1 VLRLPRFQYVRPSSL
16 REAVSALA
24 DCGPQAMPVAGGTDV
39 YPKMKRRQFL
49 PRYLVSLQGVPELK
63 GIRGDERAGLV
74 IGAGC
79 TLTEVASHPVVRRF
93 YPGLAKAIESISTPV
108 LRNMGTIGGNLC
120 LDTRCNYY
128 DQTLPWRAA
137 LGWCMKAPDPGG
149 WPMAP
154 EAAPAENQVPCRVAP
169 GSPRCW
175 AVASSDGAPAL
186 MALGAQARLV
196 GPRGERVVPVGELYR
211 DDGMF
216 FLEKSQAELVAEV
229 LLPPADGTR
238 STYWKL
244 RRRGAFDFPVLGV
257 AVALSLDTDGRVAW
271 ARLAVTGVASRPL
284 LMDEAARLLVGQKPS
299 PELVEAVAQAVYLPV
314 RPLDNTDFAHY
325 YRKRMAGV
333 YVRRALQELLGPAA
347 AA

>member
-1 VLRLPRFQYVRPSSL
+1 MLRLPRFQLLRPASL
-16 REAVSALA
+16 REAVAALA
-24 DCGPQAMPVAGGTDV
+24 DCGPQALPVAGGTDV

-49 PRYLVSLQGVPELK
+49 PRYLVSLQGVAELK
-63 GIRGDERAGLV
+63 GIRGDERTGLV

-79 TLTEVASHPVVRRF
+79 TLTEVASHPVVRRA
-93 YPGLAKAIESISTPV
+93 YPGLARAIESISTPI

-128 DQTLPWRAA
+128 DQTLSWRAA

-154 EAAPAENQVPCRVAP
+154 EAAPPENEVPCRVAP

-186 MALGAQARLV
+186 MALGAQVRLI
-196 GPRGERVVPVGELYR
+196 GPQGERVVPVEELYR

-216 FLEKSQAELVAEV
+216 FLEKAPAELVAEV
-229 LLPPADGTR
+229 LLPPADGVL

-257 AVALSLDTDGRVAW
+257 AVALRLDADGRVAW

-284 LMDEAARLLVGQKPS
+284 LMMKAAAQLLGQRPTA
-299 PELVEAVAQAVYLPV
+299 EVIEAVAQAVYLPV

-325 YRKRMAGV
+325 YRKRMAAV
-333 YVRRALQELLGPAA
+333 YTRRALQELLAA
-347 AA
+347 AAGA